1 MADYA
6 AILTTFN
13 AEDTVERAINA
24 ILWQA
29 VLPKEIIVVD
39 DSSSDSTAEIVRRL
53 ARLEP
58 SIQFIANEDNH
69 GQSYSRNLAVS
80 KSTSDRLIFFDDD
93 DESLPSRASE
103 HLRHFENNALVS
115 FVSSVIK
122 YKNGYQVECVNSDY
136 SGHISPQEMAERLL
150 LGRIAVEPNYLYVP
164 ASTCAINSEFFTL
177 IGGFDV
183 TLRRL
188 EDVDLAIRATENSA
202 RISWSD
208 RICVERYS
216 TNSLDKGSGIDMRYE
231 RQLIERNSGYLG
243 PKVSKIANLH
253 SKTRELYFARD
264 FSGLLFHVVNH
275 PIYFLQRV
283 ILSARPVQRI
293 KHDFNR
299 KAKP

>member
-24 ILWQA
+24 ILRQA

-80 KSTSDRLIFFDDD
+80 KSTSDKLVFFDDD

-103 HLRHFENNALVS
+103 HLRHFKNNASIS

-136 SGHISPQEMAERLL
+136 SGHVSPQEMAERLL
-150 LGRIAVEPNYLYVP
+150 LGKVAVAPSYLYVP

-188 EDVDLAIRATENSA
+188 EDVDLAIRATEYAA

-231 RQLIERNSGYLG
+231 RQLIVRNSGYLG

-264 FSGLLFHVVNH
+264 FSGLLIHVVNH

-283 ILSARPVQRI
+283 VLSARPIQRI